1 MRFAIPIADNKLT
14 LHFGHSAEFA
24 IVDADEEKKQIQMRE
39 DVDAPPHQPGLLP
52 RWLAERGVNVIIAG
66 GIGQRA
72 QALFLEQGIRVLVGA
87 PCDTPEHLIISYLR
101 GALISGTNV
110 CDH

>member
-52 RWLAERGVNVIIAG
+52 RWLAERGVKESLNK
-66 GIGQRA
+66 
-72 QALFLEQGIRVLVGA
+72 
-87 PCDTPEHLIISYLR
+87 Y
-101 GALISGTNV
+101 
-110 CDH
+110 